1 VFMAAGYLG
10 GVLHGTTWEEAVRQR
25 VLLPLGM
32 ANTNFSV
39 LDSQKSADF
48 AQPYRKAKEEVKQI
62 LFYVQGA
69 VGPAGEINTTA
80 EDISHYLSFQLSR
93 SEEHTSELQS
103 RS

>member
-1 VFMAAGYLG
+1 
-10 GVLHGTTWEEAVRQR
+10 
-25 VLLPLGM
+25 M

-62 LFYVQGA
+62 PFYVQGA

-80 EDISHYLSFQLSR
+80 EDISHYLSFQPNKGKYGDKQILSESNAVQMQSPQMVLQGKPQCAAP
-93 SEEHTSELQS
+93 SENSYGS
-103 RS
+103 G